1 MTQIASIPTPPAK
14 PIHSADG
21 PLARAS
27 AHPCNLPIS
36 PLIART
42 SPSPESTGPTSGIY
56 RPGALA
62 INTKIDRVS
71 APFSVRAESNASLH
85 TVSVSGE
92 LDQSTAPE
100 LRTALADA
108 LAEGADG
115 GVLVDLSDC
124 RFIDSTGLSLLVEAK
139 RQLGDDERRFG
150 VCCPDADV
158 RRLLELTGID
168 QAVGLF
174 DTRDEAVAALSNGAS

>member
-1 MTQIASIPTPPAK
+1 MT
-14 PIHSADG
+14 
-21 PLARAS
+21 
-27 AHPCNLPIS
+27 
-36 PLIART
+36 
-42 SPSPESTGPTSGIY
+42 
-56 RPGALA
+56 
-62 INTKIDRVS
+62 
-71 APFSVRAESNASLH
+71 APFQSQAESNSSLH

-100 LRTALADA
+100 LRAA
-108 LAEGADG
+108 LAEAFGEPHG

-124 RFIDSTGLSLLVEAK
+124 SFIDSTGLSLLVETK
-139 RQLGDDERRFG
+139 RRLAEDDRRFG

-174 DTRDEAVAALSNGAS
+174 DTRDEAVAALSASSPA